1 MVRFFS
7 LVERSGGS
15 TGFVNC
21 NKKLPAIKTNY
32 PMRCLLYLRRSLLKE
47 NLSISMQN
55 LIKVFKCEEYQNC
68 TLSEIW
74 NWSRNRKIR
83 HIILSCVPCLCTS
96 NKTSQFHL
104 LEPAESRERKGSR
117 DRSSWWLMIKQMQ
130 TSFAND
136 RFVVRSKSSNKEHE
150 HQPTIPLLWSS
161 TIIYMKLKSYS
172 VILVDDNP
180 A

>member
-32 PMRCLLYLRRSLLKE
+32 PMRCLLDLRRSLLKE

-104 LEPAESRERKGSR
+104 LEPAESRERNFLSR
-117 DRSSWWLMIKQMQ
+117 LSGEAAIDVPDDSWSNRCKRLLPTTVSSSDRSPQ
-130 TSFAND
+130 TRNMNISRQFHCCEVQ
-136 RFVVRSKSSNKEHE
+136 R
-150 HQPTIPLLWSS
+150 
-161 TIIYMKLKSYS
+161 
-172 VILVDDNP
+172 
-180 A
+180 